1 MLPARRAALR
11 ALTCVTV
18 DDADLHTLTVG
29 PPLTPSR
36 CQPSIAVGRQQ
47 EFAVDDK

>member
-29 PPLTPSR
+29 PSSAR
-36 CQPSIAVGRQQ
+36 R
-47 EFAVDDK
+47 